1 MRRGGVRRVRDVL
14 RVMGMLPISIPVIAL
29 FSIGSLHAD
38 WRSSL
43 TPDAAGPFQAV
54 RPFEAEFRIGWTD
67 IEAARARVKIS
78 DEGSDVLHLNASGA
92 TNGLARV
99 LWQLDASLDSTTS
112 RNGFRTIY
120 SIQKELYSG
129 RSIITQIVARP
140 DGLWRFRENTPAGE
154 NAARWK
160 KIKIAPLRD
169 LFSGMLF
176 IRSQN
181 LRPGESVSTIIFPGD
196 SPFLVEM
203 KSVGI
208 ERITVAGAARDAIK
222 LDIRI
227 RRINL
232 KRDDRL
238 EEHGKF
244 RSGTVWLSD
253 DADRVPLRAEVD
265 IFIGYVFAEL
275 ESIVF
280 NNP

>member
-1 MRRGGVRRVRDVL
+1 MFRRFKPLAWLALGFCI
-14 RVMGMLPISIPVIAL
+14 LPAI
-29 FSIGSLHAD
+29 LHAD

-43 TPDAAGPFQAV
+43 TPDTTGPFPSI
-54 RPFEAEFRIGWTD
+54 RPFQAEFRIGWTD
-67 IEAARARVKIS
+67 IEAARAQVKIS
-78 DEGSDVLHLNASGA
+78 TEGSEVLHLTASGG
-92 TNGLARV
+92 TTGLARV
-99 LWQLDASLDSTTS
+99 LWQLDASLDSTTT
-112 RNGFRTIY
+112 REGFRTIY
-120 SIQKELYSG
+120 SIQKEFYSG

-140 DGLWRFRENTPAGE
+140 DGLWRLRENNPPGE

-160 KIKIAPLRD
+160 QIKIAPLRD

-176 IRSQN
+176 IRSQS

-203 KSVGI
+203 KSLGI
-208 ERITVAGAARDAIK
+208 ERITMAGAARDAIK

-227 RRINL
+227 HRVNL
-232 KRDDRL
+232 KMDDRL

-244 RSGTVWLSD
+244 RSGTVWLSN

-275 ESIVF
+275 DSITF

>member
-1 MRRGGVRRVRDVL
+1 M
-14 RVMGMLPISIPVIAL
+14 MLGRIKNLAGIA
-29 FSIGSLHAD
+29 IGLALLPACLLAD
-38 WRSSL
+38 WQSSL
-43 TPDAAGPFQAV
+43 TPDNAGTFPSI

-78 DEGSDVLHLNASGA
+78 SEGSDVLRLNSSGA

-99 LWQLDASLDSTTS
+99 LWQLDASLDSTTT

-120 SIQKELYSG
+120 SLQKEFYSG
-129 RSIITQIVARP
+129 RSIMTQIVARP
-140 DGLWRFRENTPAGE
+140 DGLWRLRENNPPGE

-181 LRPGESVSTIIFPGD
+181 LRAGETVSTIIFPGD

-203 KSVGI
+203 KSMGI
-208 ERITVAGAARDAIK
+208 ERITVAGTAREAIK

-227 RRINL
+227 HRINL
-232 KRDDRL
+232 KMDARL

-244 RSGTVWLSD
+244 RSGTVWLSND
-253 DADRVPLRAEVD
+253 SDRVPLRAEVD

-275 ESIVF
+275 DSIIF